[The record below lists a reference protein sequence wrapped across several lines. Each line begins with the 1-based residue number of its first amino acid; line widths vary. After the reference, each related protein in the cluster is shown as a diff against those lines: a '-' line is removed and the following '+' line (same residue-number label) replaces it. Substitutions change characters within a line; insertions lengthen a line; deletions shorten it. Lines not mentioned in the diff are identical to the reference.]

1 MRRVVI
7 RGTAWTLLFAL
18 LFAGGAAQAQETLLL
33 RAPQFG
39 AGPAAL
45 HGAKDYVA
53 LLNGRDGGIGGV
65 ALELID
71 CADRQSCTSD
81 GRKPLVL
88 FPSPVEHAGMRVVA
102 GIPVL
107 ALGHGRPAIADG
119 RVFEWYFNAPASA
132 ASQASA
138 LIGHLARAS
147 GGRQRLKGRKLAHLH
162 LNTPYGKAA
171 NRTLEALARQYGLD
185 FKALAVQP
193 PGGEQR
199 AVWREV
205 GRFKPDFIYL
215 SGWGEMT
222 RVALAGAAELDFP
235 MDRLIGNLWSAS
247 ADDVRPA
254 DRAAL
259 GYTTATFHSAGPWGR
274 LHDDIRRHVYDKG
287 QGAAEDAAGIGGVAY
302 NRAIFALAIV
312 VEAIRRAQDRIAT
325 PGVSARDVRWGL
337 ENTDIS
343 AERWSEIGLVGLAPL
358 RLGCRDHEGASP
370 VLFQQW
376 DARVGEWKIVSDWTP
391 VMPEVPR
398 AEAGTDAAAFARSE
412 GITPRACEAG
422 R

>member
-1 MRRVVI
+1 MGRLVI
-7 RGTAWTLLFAL
+7 RGTAWAL
-18 LFAGGAAQAQETLLL
+18 LLAVFLVGGGARGQEALLL
-33 RAPQFG
+33 PVPQFG

-45 HGAKDYVA
+45 HGAKDFIA
-53 LLNGRDGGIGGV
+53 LLNARDGGIGGV
-65 ALELID
+65 ALELIE
-71 CADRQSCTSD
+71 CADRKSCTS
-81 GRKPLVL
+81 GARKPLVL
-88 FPSPVEHAGMRVVA
+88 FPSPIEHAGLRVA
-102 GIPVL
+102 DGIPVL

-119 RVFEWYFNAPASA
+119 RVFEWHFNAPASA

-138 LIGHLARAS
+138 LVGHLARAS
-147 GGRQRLKGRKLAHLH
+147 GGPQRLKGRKLAHLH

-171 NRTLEALARQYGLD
+171 NRTLEALARRYGLD

-205 GRFKPDFIYL
+205 GRFEPDFIYL

-222 RVALAGAAELDFP
+222 RAALAGAAELDFP

-247 ADDVRPA
+247 ADEVRPSG
-254 DRAAL
+254 RAAL
-259 GYTTATFHSAGPWGR
+259 GYTTVTFHPAGPWGR
-274 LHDDIRRHVYDKG
+274 LHDDIRRHVYDEG

-312 VEAIRRAQDRIAT
+312 VEAIRRAQDRFAT
-325 PGVSARDVRWGL
+325 PGVSAQEVRWGL

-343 AERWSEIGLVGLAPL
+343 AERWSAMGLAGLAPL

-398 AEAGTDAAAFARSE
+398 AEAEADAAAFARSE